1 VSALDWIIA
10 GATMALTALVMALV
24 PQRLLREAAGRRVS
38 WIETMAIGAAALVA
52 GLAAMALA
60 VWLGREPWRWGLL
73 TACLGALTVVDA
85 RFLVIPDLYVVALL
99 VLAVGWIGWL
109 PALVGAAIGG
119 GLLLAVRWLFLKLR
133 GVDALG
139 LGDVKLMVA
148 LGALAGAEGVLWII
162 AAGAMIGLVVALL
175 SGRRGP
181 DGAVQ
186 LAPLGACAAAPALV
200 VLALDRLGVTG

>member
-1 VSALDWIIA
+1 MTAAAVLGGVAVALA
-10 GATMALTALVMALV
+10 ALALALI
-24 PQRLLREAAGRRVS
+24 PQRLLREAAGRRLS
-38 WIETMAIGAAALVA
+38 WIEVTAIGEVALAA
-52 GLAAMALA
+52 GLAAVA
-60 VWLGREPWRWGLL
+60 VAAWLGQEPLRWGLL
-73 TACLGALTVVDA
+73 AACLAALTVVDA

-133 GVDALG
+133 GVEALG

-148 LGALAGAEGVLWII
+148 LGALAGPEGVLWII
-162 AAGAMIGLVVALL
+162 AAGALIGLVVALAR
-175 SGRRGP
+175 GRRGP
-181 DGAVQ
+181 SGGVQ

-200 VLALDRLGVTG
+200 VLALDRLGGVG